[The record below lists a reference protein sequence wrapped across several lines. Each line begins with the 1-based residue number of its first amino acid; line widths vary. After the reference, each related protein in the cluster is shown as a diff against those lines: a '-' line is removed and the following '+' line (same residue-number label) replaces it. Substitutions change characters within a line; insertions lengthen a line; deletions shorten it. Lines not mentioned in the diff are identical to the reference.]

1 MNKFSFCEKKQI
13 FVGKLT
19 YGARSPCYGAGAV
32 ETQAPKGPMREIR
45 TGSRKGIPMTTTR
58 RPLLA
63 LAVLAAAA
71 ATAPAAAGGI
81 EAAAPVQ
88 AVTHG
93 FGAEFGDRTVL
104 AYYTR
109 GAGTCDAV
117 LMTHRE
123 PGPRVRVSLTPD
135 QAATIEDVGGGALKL
150 TCGAGA
156 ARMLVERTP
165 APLNAAS
172 AR

>member
-1 MNKFSFCEKKQI
+1 
-13 FVGKLT
+13 
-19 YGARSPCYGAGAV
+19 
-32 ETQAPKGPMREIR
+32 
-45 TGSRKGIPMTTTR
+45 MTTTR

-63 LAVLAAAA
+63 LTVLAAA

-81 EAAAPVQ
+81 ETAAPIQ

-93 FGAEFGDRTVL
+93 FGAGSGDRTVL
-104 AYYTR
+104 AYFTR

-123 PGPRVRVSLTPD
+123 PGPRVRVSLVPD
-135 QAATIEDVGGGALKL
+135 QVATIEDVGGGALKL
-150 TCGAGA
+150 TCDVEA

-165 APLNAAS
+165 APLEAAS

>member
-1 MNKFSFCEKKQI
+1 
-13 FVGKLT
+13 
-19 YGARSPCYGAGAV
+19 
-32 ETQAPKGPMREIR
+32 MREIR
-45 TGSRKGIPMTTTR
+45 TLSRKGTSMTTTR

-63 LAVLAAAA
+63 LTVLAAA

-81 EAAAPVQ
+81 ETAAPVH
-88 AVTHG
+88 AVTHE
-93 FGAEFGDRTVL
+93 FGAEPGDRTVL

-117 LMTHRE
+117 LMTNQE
-123 PGPRVRVSLTPD
+123 PGPRVRVNLAPD

-150 TCGAGA
+150 TCGAEA
-156 ARMLVERTP
+156 AQMLVERTP
-165 APLNAAS
+165 APLKAAS

>member
-1 MNKFSFCEKKQI
+1 
-13 FVGKLT
+13 
-19 YGARSPCYGAGAV
+19 
-32 ETQAPKGPMREIR
+32 MREIR
-45 TGSRKGIPMTTTR
+45 TLSRKGIPMTTTR
-58 RPLLA
+58 YSLLT
-63 LAVLAAAA
+63 LTVLAA

-81 EAAAPVQ
+81 ETAAPIQ
-88 AVTHG
+88 AVTHE

-109 GAGTCDAV
+109 GTGTCDAV

-123 PGPRVRVSLTPD
+123 PGPRVRVSLMPD
-135 QAATIEDVGGGALKL
+135 QVATIEDVGGGALKL
-150 TCGAGA
+150 TCDVEA

-165 APLNAAS
+165 APLKAAS

>member
-1 MNKFSFCEKKQI
+1 
-13 FVGKLT
+13 
-19 YGARSPCYGAGAV
+19 
-32 ETQAPKGPMREIR
+32 MREIR
-45 TGSRKGIPMTTTR
+45 TLSRKEIPMTTTR

-63 LAVLAAAA
+63 LAVLAAA

>member
-1 MNKFSFCEKKQI
+1 
-13 FVGKLT
+13 
-19 YGARSPCYGAGAV
+19 
-32 ETQAPKGPMREIR
+32 
-45 TGSRKGIPMTTTR
+45 MTTTRR

-63 LAVLAAAA
+63 LDVLAATAA
-71 ATAPAAAGGI
+71 APAAAGGI

-93 FGAEFGDRTVL
+93 FGAGFGDRTVL

-123 PGPRVRVSLTPD
+123 PGPRVRVSLMPD

-156 ARMLVERTP
+156 AQMLVERTP
-165 APLNAAS
+165 APLKAAS